1 MSLVLSDPQGRQFRY
16 LRLSV
21 TDVCNFR
28 CTYCLPD
35 GYKKC
40 QSTPELSLPEIS
52 RLLRAFSQLS
62 FKKLR
67 LTGGEPTLRSE
78 LPEIIREASLEG
90 FQVGLTSNGYG
101 LQKKVRL
108 YKDSGLSLL
117 NLSLDSMNAAQ
128 FRQITGKNEFENLQR
143 GIDEALS
150 VGFQRIKINTVLM
163 KDLNDHEFPKFVE
176 YIKDRPI
183 TLRFIELMQTQQNR
197 DFFARHHMRS
207 AIFAKELLR
216 QGWQES
222 TRESEAGPA
231 TEYFHSD
238 FAGKIGF
245 ISPYAKNFCTQC
257 NRLRVSARG
266 DLRLCLF
273 GKGEVSLRSYLQED
287 RDLPELVAFI
297 QNTLR
302 LKPVSHSLNAGD
314 YGDMQTL
321 STYGG

>member
-1 MSLVLSDPQGRQFRY
+1 MSLVLSDPQGRQFHY

-28 CTYCLPD
+28 CTYCLPN
-35 GYKKC
+35 GYRKC

-52 RLLRAFSQLS
+52 RLLRAFSQLA

-67 LTGGEPTLRSE
+67 LTGGEPTLRND
-78 LPEIIREASLEG
+78 LPEIIREASLGG
-90 FQVGLTSNGYG
+90 FQVGLTTNGYR
-101 LQKKVRL
+101 LHQKIRL

-117 NLSLDSMNAAQ
+117 NLSLDSMNPER
-128 FRQITGKNEFENLQR
+128 FKQITGKDEFANLQR
-143 GIDEALS
+143 GLDEALLL
-150 VGFQRIKINTVLM
+150 GLQRIKINTVLL
-163 KDLNDHEFPKFVE
+163 KDLNHQEFPKFLE
-176 YIKDRPI
+176 YIKNRPI
-183 TLRFIELMQTQQNR
+183 TLRFIELMPTGQNK
-197 DFFARHHMRS
+197 DFFLQHHVRS
-207 AIFAKELLR
+207 DVFIRELMG

-222 TRESEAGPA
+222 PRGFDAGPA
-231 TEYFHSD
+231 TEYFHAD

-245 ISPYAKNFCTQC
+245 ISPYAKNFCSQC

-287 RDLPELVAFI
+287 GATPELVGFI

-302 LKPVSHSLNAGD
+302 LKPVSHALHTGD
-314 YGDMQTL
+314 YGDMQTF
-321 STYGG
+321 SSYGG